1 MGFPYRHLY
10 CIIKECWRLF
20 GTKIIYNTT
29 LTAKRACEK
38 NLMTAKTKNQENPKN
53 ESRLFNSEERAIF
66 SEVAATDPPY
76 SLRAQALLAID
87 EGSTQSEA
95 SRQAGLTIGQLR
107 YWLRK
112 FRRDGTSIFPEELLI
127 QTEPEEADE
136 EDARQEM
143 PVAEEPARP
152 VDKAA
157 VQKEDASVSK
167 KKSKKKTKKSKKQK
181 KAKKGKKKK
190 GKKSAKK
197 SKKKSKK

>member
-1 MGFPYRHLY
+1 
-10 CIIKECWRLF
+10 
-20 GTKIIYNTT
+20 
-29 LTAKRACEK
+29 
-38 NLMTAKTKNQENPKN
+38 MTAKTKNQEIRKN
-53 ESRLFNSEERAIF
+53 ESRLFNSEERTIF

-87 EGSTQSEA
+87 EGATQSEA
-95 SRQAGLTIGQLR
+95 CRQAGLTIGQLR

-127 QTEPEEADE
+127 QTEPEDADE

-143 PVAEEPARP
+143 LVAEETAEP

-157 VQKEDASVSK
+157 AQKEDASVSK
-167 KKSKKKTKKSKKQK
+167 KKSKKKSKEKTTKKSKKTSKKTKKSKKQK
-181 KAKKGKKKK
+181 NAKKGKKKK
-190 GKKSAKK
+190 GNKSAKK